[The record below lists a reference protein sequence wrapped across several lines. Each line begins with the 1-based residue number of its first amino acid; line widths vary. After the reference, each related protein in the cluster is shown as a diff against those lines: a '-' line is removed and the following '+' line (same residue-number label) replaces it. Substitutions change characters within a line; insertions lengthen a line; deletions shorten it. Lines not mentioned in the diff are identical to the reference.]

1 MQSSPPLLTAFI
13 TILHRP
19 QIPLPLGSQPS
30 PPSPPPGLRGM
41 GLSPQMDQ
49 KMLLTNRK
57 RWSLQKREEEA
68 LNFGEAGRGVHQLCH
83 ADT

>member
-19 QIPLPLGSQPS
+19 QIPLLLGSQPS

-57 RWSLQKREEEA
+57 RWSLQKK
-68 LNFGEAGRGVHQLCH
+68 GGRGFKFRRSWPWSSSTLSC
-83 ADT
+83 